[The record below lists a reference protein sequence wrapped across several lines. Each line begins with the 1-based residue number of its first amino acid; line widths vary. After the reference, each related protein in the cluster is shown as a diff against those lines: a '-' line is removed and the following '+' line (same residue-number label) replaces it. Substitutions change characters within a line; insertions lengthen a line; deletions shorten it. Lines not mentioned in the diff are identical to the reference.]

1 MLSAREVSVLRDG
14 GLNFNTDYCSDILAE
29 LNLLPSGIL
38 QYEGLLPY
46 PNIQMMIEEM
56 KFPAEV
62 INSYVAQLFLRKRM
76 NEISGRLYNPK
87 QNLTL
92 EARMTIT
99 ADFQK
104 NTLDNQI
111 IWAKNYAFHEDDP
124 PAQDILTARYRA
136 KFWGAHVI
144 NYRPYVED
152 IIGWSNNTL
161 ASIVPPMNN
170 NADHRQKVMDA
181 LKQISYGTEQFS
193 LEFLKRLSVAVAGV
207 NYNFIVSPFSI
218 WSLLVLTAEGADGDT
233 YNQLQQVLRLPED
246 LSYLRMAYKHIQKSL
261 NVNTSNVEVAINQ
274 ALFSDINRPIE
285 SEYSYKLDNNYDAE
299 HMPVNFHNADEAYNR
314 INQYVSDQTRG
325 KIRKIVNKDDL
336 NDAQILLISALFFRG
351 QWKVHRII
359 SF

>member
-152 IIGWSNNTL
+152 IIGWSHARKHPEEYRSKKYSSLSVPSDATTPSDIPEFVFKLAERGIKAVIKSTEAFHGLKDKRFIITNVFGTAHAYVHPALVLQDTL
-161 ASIVPPMNN
+161 LTNPQTMGQPYHS
-170 NADHRQKVMDA
+170 RC
-181 LKQISYGTEQFS
+181 
-193 LEFLKRLSVAVAGV
+193 RLSR
-207 NYNFIVSPFSI
+207 SI
-218 WSLLVLTAEGADGDT
+218 SGSNHRRGPLATLV
-233 YNQLQQVLRLPED
+233 QED
-246 LSYLRMAYKHIQKSL
+246 
-261 NVNTSNVEVAINQ
+261 
-274 ALFSDINRPIE
+274 
-285 SEYSYKLDNNYDAE
+285 
-299 HMPVNFHNADEAYNR
+299 NR
-314 INQYVSDQTRG
+314 ILRNRCPGLEQPG
-325 KIRKIVNKDDL
+325 N
-336 NDAQILLISALFFRG
+336 
-351 QWKVHRII
+351 
-359 SF
+359 